1 MKFVAEGLRPV
12 RLPPSRRSVAFGS
25 KVALASNG
33 LSQEEILQHELP
45 LSPRKR
51 RTADAAGYLAVGCLR
66 PSFDFDYLIKSVAVR
81 PSE

>member
-66 PSFDFDYLIKSVAVR
+66 AQLRLRLLDKERCSAGK
-81 PSE
+81 